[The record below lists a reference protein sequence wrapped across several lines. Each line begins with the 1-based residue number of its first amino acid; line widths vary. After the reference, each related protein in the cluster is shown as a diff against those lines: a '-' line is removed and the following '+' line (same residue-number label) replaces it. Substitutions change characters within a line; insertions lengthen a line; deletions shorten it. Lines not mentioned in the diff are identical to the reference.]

1 MFLVKKISVVIV
13 VLICF
18 LACSQE
24 SFIKLQKKAQEQEN
38 DGSKRPSYVDS
49 DYEVFSETIFLQNMV
64 YQPIEERNAFFQLT
78 KDGDDS
84 FNPETSVILLNEPS
98 DNNEKNPPLYQ
109 NDPNNNA
116 NNEKNPPLYQNDPNN
131 NANNEKNPPLYQND
145 PNNNANNEKSPFLYK
160 PKRKAKNPKLIE
172 YSQQDFYPLKNG
184 DIMMSKEGDQWLI
197 EIKSKA
203 LKRFLKDQNDKDRQ
217 IQTFTFND
225 TKTQIAQF
233 KGKISSYV
241 YTTNDSDLSLRP
253 FYESFLLEKKSDD
266 LYMVDKA
273 LDAIEVSKCQMV
285 LKKHSTDKL
294 DSQHKA
300 ISIDLDFKKERF
312 KSDTE
317 LFLECQS

>member
-1 MFLVKKISVVIV
+1 MFLVKKISVVIMI
-13 VLICF
+13 LICF

-24 SFIKLQKKAQEQEN
+24 RFIKLQKKAQEQEN
-38 DGSKRPSYVDS
+38 DGSQRPSYVDS

-64 YQPIEERNAFFQLT
+64 YQPTEERDSFAQLT
-78 KDGDDS
+78 KDENDS

-98 DNNEKNPPLYQ
+98 DNDTKNPPLY
-109 NDPNNNA
+109 PNESNTNTA
-116 NNEKNPPLYQNDPNN
+116 NNDTKN
-131 NANNEKNPPLYQND
+131 
-145 PNNNANNEKSPFLYK
+145 PFLYK
-160 PKRKAKNPKLIE
+160 PKRKTKNPKLIE
-172 YSQQDFYPLKNG
+172 YSQQNFYPLKDG
-184 DIMMSKEGDQWLI
+184 DIIMSKEGDQWLI

-233 KGKISSYV
+233 KGKISSYI
-241 YTTNDSDLSLRP
+241 YTTNNSDLSLRP
-253 FYESFLLEKKSDD
+253 FYESFLLEKKSDNV
-266 LYMVDKA
+266 YTIGDKA
-273 LDAIEVSKCQMV
+273 LDTIEISKCQMV

-317 LFLECQS
+317 LFLECLKGS

>member
-1 MFLVKKISVVIV
+1 MFLVKKISVVVV

-24 SFIKLQKKAQEQEN
+24 RFIKLQKKAQEQEN

-64 YQPIEERNAFFQLT
+64 YQPMEKRNAFFQLT
-78 KDGDDS
+78 KDEDDS

-98 DNNEKNPPLYQ
+98 DNDTKNPPLYQ
-109 NDPNNNA
+109 NESNNNNA
-116 NNEKNPPLYQNDPNN
+116 NNDTKN
-131 NANNEKNPPLYQND
+131 
-145 PNNNANNEKSPFLYK
+145 PFLYK
-160 PKRKAKNPKLIE
+160 PKRKTKNPKLIE
-172 YSQQDFYPLKNG
+172 YSQQNFYPLKDG
-184 DIMMSKEGDQWLI
+184 DIMMSKEGDQWLV

-225 TKTQIAQF
+225 TKTQIVQF

-266 LYMVDKA
+266 LYTIGDKA
-273 LDAIEVSKCQMV
+273 LDAIEISKCQMV

-317 LFLECQS
+317 LFLECLKES

>member
-1 MFLVKKISVVIV
+1 MFLVKKIGVVVV
-13 VLICF
+13 VLIGF

-24 SFIKLQKKAQEQEN
+24 RFIQLQKKAQEQEN

-49 DYEVFSETIFLQNMV
+49 DYEVFSETIFLKNMV
-64 YQPIEERNAFFQLT
+64 YQPIKERDAFVQPT

-98 DNNEKNPPLYQ
+98 DNDTKNPPLNQ
-109 NDPNNNA
+109 NESSNNTASNDT
-116 NNEKNPPLYQNDPNN
+116 KN
-131 NANNEKNPPLYQND
+131 
-145 PNNNANNEKSPFLYK
+145 PFLYK
-160 PKRKAKNPKLIE
+160 PKRKTKDPKLIE
-172 YSQQDFYPLKNG
+172 YSQQNFYPLKDG
-184 DIMMSKEGDQWLI
+184 DIVMSKEGDQWLI

-241 YTTNDSDLSLRP
+241 YTTNNSNLSLRP

-266 LYMVDKA
+266 FYMIGAIGDRA
-273 LDAIEVSKCQMV
+273 LDAIEIQKCQMV

>member
-1 MFLVKKISVVIV
+1 MFLVKKIGVVIMILV
-13 VLICF
+13 CF

-64 YQPIEERNAFFQLT
+64 YQPIEERDAFAQLT
-78 KDGDDS
+78 KDEDDS

-98 DNNEKNPPLYQ
+98 DNDTKNPLSYQ
-109 NDPNNNA
+109 NETNNNTA
-116 NNEKNPPLYQNDPNN
+116 NNDTKN
-131 NANNEKNPPLYQND
+131 
-145 PNNNANNEKSPFLYK
+145 PFLYK
-160 PKRKAKNPKLIE
+160 PKRKTKNPKLIE
-172 YSQQDFYPLKNG
+172 YSQQNFYPLKNG
-184 DIMMSKEGDQWLI
+184 DIIISKEGDQWLI

-253 FYESFLLEKKSDD
+253 FYESFLLEKKSDNV
-266 LYMVDKA
+266 YTIGDKA
-273 LDAIEVSKCQMV
+273 LDTIEISKCQMV

>member
-1 MFLVKKISVVIV
+1 MFLVKKIGVVVV
-13 VLICF
+13 VLIGF

-24 SFIKLQKKAQEQEN
+24 RFIKLQKKAQEQEN

-78 KDGDDS
+78 KDEDNS

-98 DNNEKNPPLYQ
+98 DNDTKNPPLY
-109 NDPNNNA
+109 PNESHNNTNNA
-116 NNEKNPPLYQNDPNN
+116 NNDTKN
-131 NANNEKNPPLYQND
+131 
-145 PNNNANNEKSPFLYK
+145 PFLYK
-160 PKRKAKNPKLIE
+160 KRKAKNPKLIE
-172 YSQQDFYPLKNG
+172 YSQQNFYPLKNG
-184 DIMMSKEGDQWLI
+184 DIIMSKEGDQWLV

-241 YTTNDSDLSLRP
+241 YTTNNSDLSLRP
-253 FYESFLLEKKSDD
+253 FYKSFLLEKKSDD
-266 LYMVDKA
+266 LYTIGDKA
-273 LDAIEVSKCQMV
+273 LDAIEISKCQMV

>member
-1 MFLVKKISVVIV
+1 MFLVKKIGVVIMI
-13 VLICF
+13 LICF

-24 SFIKLQKKAQEQEN
+24 RFIKLQKKAQEQEN

-98 DNNEKNPPLYQ
+98 DNDTKNPPLY
-109 NDPNNNA
+109 PNESHNNTA
-116 NNEKNPPLYQNDPNN
+116 NNDT
-131 NANNEKNPPLYQND
+131 
-145 PNNNANNEKSPFLYK
+145 KSPFLYK
-160 PKRKAKNPKLIE
+160 LKRKTKNPKLIE

-184 DIMMSKEGDQWLI
+184 DIVMSKEGDQWLV

-241 YTTNDSDLSLRP
+241 YTTNNSDLSLRP

-266 LYMVDKA
+266 LYTIGDKA
-273 LDAIEVSKCQMV
+273 LDAIEISKCQMV

-317 LFLECQS
+317 LFLECLKES

>member
-1 MFLVKKISVVIV
+1 MFLVKKIGVVVV
-13 VLICF
+13 VLIGF

-24 SFIKLQKKAQEQEN
+24 RFIQLQKKAQEQEN

-64 YQPIEERNAFFQLT
+64 HQPIKERDAFAQLT

-98 DNNEKNPPLYQ
+98 DNDTKNLPLNQNES
-109 NDPNNNA
+109 NNNTA
-116 NNEKNPPLYQNDPNN
+116 NNDAKN
-131 NANNEKNPPLYQND
+131 
-145 PNNNANNEKSPFLYK
+145 PFLYK
-160 PKRKAKNPKLIE
+160 PKRKTKDPKLIE
-172 YSQQDFYPLKNG
+172 YSQQNFYPLKDG
-184 DIMMSKEGDQWLI
+184 DIMVSKEGDQWLI

-203 LKRFLKDQNDKDRQ
+203 LKRFLKNQNDKDRQ

-241 YTTNDSDLSLRP
+241 YTTNNSDLSLRP

-266 LYMVDKA
+266 FYTIGDKA
-273 LDAIEVSKCQMV
+273 LDAIEISKCQMV

-317 LFLECQS
+317 LFLECLKES

>member
-1 MFLVKKISVVIV
+1 MFLVKKIGVVIV

-24 SFIKLQKKAQEQEN
+24 RFIKLQKKAQEQEN

-49 DYEVFSETIFLQNMV
+49 DYEVFSETIFLKNMV
-64 YQPIEERNAFFQLT
+64 YQPIEERNVFFQLT
-78 KDGDDS
+78 KDENDS

-98 DNNEKNPPLYQ
+98 DNDTKNPPLYQ
-109 NDPNNNA
+109 NESNNNTA
-116 NNEKNPPLYQNDPNN
+116 NNDIKN
-131 NANNEKNPPLYQND
+131 
-145 PNNNANNEKSPFLYK
+145 PFLYK
-160 PKRKAKNPKLIE
+160 PKRKTKDPKLIE

-184 DIMMSKEGDQWLI
+184 DIVMSKEGDQWLI

-241 YTTNDSDLSLRP
+241 YTTNNSDLSLRP

-266 LYMVDKA
+266 LYTIGDKA
-273 LDAIEVSKCQMV
+273 LDAIEISKCQMV

-300 ISIDLDFKKERF
+300 ISIDLDFKKEHF

>member
-1 MFLVKKISVVIV
+1 MI
-13 VLICF
+13 LICF

-24 SFIKLQKKAQEQEN
+24 RFIKLQKKAQEQEN

-49 DYEVFSETIFLQNMV
+49 DYEVFSETIFLKNMV
-64 YQPIEERNAFFQLT
+64 YQPIEAIEERDSFAQLT
-78 KDGDDS
+78 KDENDS
-84 FNPETSVILLNEPS
+84 FNSETSVILLNEPS
-98 DNNEKNPPLYQ
+98 DNDTKNPPLNQ
-109 NDPNNNA
+109 NESNTNTA
-116 NNEKNPPLYQNDPNN
+116 NNDTKN
-131 NANNEKNPPLYQND
+131 
-145 PNNNANNEKSPFLYK
+145 PFLYK
-160 PKRKAKNPKLIE
+160 PKRKTKNPKLIE
-172 YSQQDFYPLKNG
+172 YSQQDFYPLKDG

-241 YTTNDSDLSLRP
+241 YTTNNSNLSLRP

-266 LYMVDKA
+266 FYTIGAIGDKA
-273 LDAIEVSKCQMV
+273 LDAIEIHKCQMV

>member
-1 MFLVKKISVVIV
+1 MI
-13 VLICF
+13 LICF

-24 SFIKLQKKAQEQEN
+24 RFIKLQKKAQEQEN

-49 DYEVFSETIFLQNMV
+49 DHEVFSETIFLQNMV

-78 KDGDDS
+78 KDGNDS

-98 DNNEKNPPLYQ
+98 DN
-109 NDPNNNA
+109 DT
-116 NNEKNPPLYQNDPNN
+116 
-131 NANNEKNPPLYQND
+131 KNPPLYQND

-160 PKRKAKNPKLIE
+160 PKRKTKNPKLIE
-172 YSQQDFYPLKNG
+172 YSQQNFYPLKNG
-184 DIMMSKEGDQWLI
+184 DIIMSKEGDQWLV

-253 FYESFLLEKKSDD
+253 FYKSFLLEKKSDD

-273 LDAIEVSKCQMV
+273 LDAIEISKCQMV

>member
-1 MFLVKKISVVIV
+1 MFLVKKIGVVVV
-13 VLICF
+13 VLIGF

-24 SFIKLQKKAQEQEN
+24 RFIQLQKKAQEQEN

-49 DYEVFSETIFLQNMV
+49 DYEVFSETIFLKNMV
-64 YQPIEERNAFFQLT
+64 YQPIKERDAFVQPT
-78 KDGDDS
+78 KDEDDS
-84 FNPETSVILLNEPS
+84 FNPETSVILLDEPS
-98 DNNEKNPPLYQ
+98 DNDTKNPPLNQ
-109 NDPNNNA
+109 NESNNNA
-116 NNEKNPPLYQNDPNN
+116 
-131 NANNEKNPPLYQND
+131 ANNDTKNL
-145 PNNNANNEKSPFLYK
+145 FLYK
-160 PKRKAKNPKLIE
+160 PKRKTKDPKLIE
-172 YSQQDFYPLKNG
+172 YSQQNFYPLKDG
-184 DIMMSKEGDQWLI
+184 DIVMSKEGDQWLI
-197 EIKSKA
+197 EIKSKS
-203 LKRFLKDQNDKDRQ
+203 LKRFLKDQNDKDCQ

-241 YTTNDSDLSLRP
+241 YTTNNSDLSLRP

-266 LYMVDKA
+266 FYMIGAIGDKA
-273 LDAIEVSKCQMV
+273 LDAIEIQKCQMV

>member
-1 MFLVKKISVVIV
+1 MILV
-13 VLICF
+13 CF

-24 SFIKLQKKAQEQEN
+24 RFIKLQKKAQEQEN
-38 DGSKRPSYVDS
+38 DGSQRPSYVDS

-64 YQPIEERNAFFQLT
+64 YQPTEERDAFDQLT
-78 KDGDDS
+78 KDGNDS

-98 DNNEKNPPLYQ
+98 DNDTKNPPLNQ
-109 NDPNNNA
+109 NESNTNTA
-116 NNEKNPPLYQNDPNN
+116 NNDTKN
-131 NANNEKNPPLYQND
+131 
-145 PNNNANNEKSPFLYK
+145 PFLYK
-160 PKRKAKNPKLIE
+160 PKRKTKNPKLIE
-172 YSQQDFYPLKNG
+172 YSQQDFYPLKDG

-225 TKTQIAQF
+225 TKTQIVQF

-241 YTTNDSDLSLRP
+241 YTTNNSDLSLRP
-253 FYESFLLEKKSDD
+253 FYKSFLLEKKSDD
-266 LYMVDKA
+266 LYTIGVIGDKA
-273 LDAIEVSKCQMV
+273 LDAIEISKCQMV

>member
-1 MFLVKKISVVIV
+1 MFLVKKIGVVVV
-13 VLICF
+13 VLIGF

-24 SFIKLQKKAQEQEN
+24 RFIQLQKKAQEQEN

-64 YQPIEERNAFFQLT
+64 YQPIKERDAFAQPT
-78 KDGDDS
+78 KDEDDS
-84 FNPETSVILLNEPS
+84 FNPETSVILLDEPS
-98 DNNEKNPPLYQ
+98 DNDTKNPPLNQ
-109 NDPNNNA
+109 NESNNNTA
-116 NNEKNPPLYQNDPNN
+116 NNDTKN
-131 NANNEKNPPLYQND
+131 
-145 PNNNANNEKSPFLYK
+145 PFLYK
-160 PKRKAKNPKLIE
+160 PKRKTKDPKLIE
-172 YSQQDFYPLKNG
+172 YSQQNFYPLKDG
-184 DIMMSKEGDQWLI
+184 DIVMSKEGDQWLI
-197 EIKSKA
+197 KIKSKA
-203 LKRFLKDQNDKDRQ
+203 LKRFLKDQNNKDRQ

-233 KGKISSYV
+233 KGRISSYV
-241 YTTNDSDLSLRP
+241 YTTNNSNLSLRS

-266 LYMVDKA
+266 FYMIGAIGDKA
-273 LDAIEVSKCQMV
+273 LDAIEIHKCQMV

>member
-1 MFLVKKISVVIV
+1 MFLVKKIGVVVV
-13 VLICF
+13 VLIGF

-24 SFIKLQKKAQEQEN
+24 RFIQLQKKAQEQEN

-64 YQPIEERNAFFQLT
+64 YQPTEERDSFAQLT
-78 KDGDDS
+78 KDENDS

-98 DNNEKNPPLYQ
+98 DNDTKNPPLYQ
-109 NDPNNNA
+109 NQSNTNTA
-116 NNEKNPPLYQNDPNN
+116 NNDTKN
-131 NANNEKNPPLYQND
+131 
-145 PNNNANNEKSPFLYK
+145 PFLYK
-160 PKRKAKNPKLIE
+160 PKRKTKDPKLIE
-172 YSQQDFYPLKNG
+172 YSQQNFYPLKDG

-241 YTTNDSDLSLRP
+241 YTTNNSNLSLRP

-266 LYMVDKA
+266 LYMIGAIGDKA
-273 LDAIEVSKCQMV
+273 LDAIEIHKCQMV

>member
-1 MFLVKKISVVIV
+1 M
-13 VLICF
+13 
-18 LACSQE
+18 
-24 SFIKLQKKAQEQEN
+24 QKKVQEQEN
-38 DGSKRPSYVDS
+38 DGSQRPSYVDS

-64 YQPIEERNAFFQLT
+64 YQPTEERDSFAQLT
-78 KDGDDS
+78 KDENDS

-98 DNNEKNPPLYQ
+98 DNNEKNPL
-109 NDPNNNA
+109 
-116 NNEKNPPLYQNDPNN
+116 
-131 NANNEKNPPLYQND
+131 LYQND

-160 PKRKAKNPKLIE
+160 PKRKTKNPKLIE
-172 YSQQDFYPLKNG
+172 YSQQDFYPLKDG
-184 DIMMSKEGDQWLI
+184 DIMMSKEGDQWLV

-273 LDAIEVSKCQMV
+273 LDTIEISKCQMV

>member
-1 MFLVKKISVVIV
+1 MFLVKKIGVVIMI
-13 VLICF
+13 LICF

-24 SFIKLQKKAQEQEN
+24 RFIKLQKKAQEQEN

-64 YQPIEERNAFFQLT
+64 YQPIEERDSFAQLT
-78 KDGDDS
+78 KDENDS

-116 NNEKNPPLYQNDPNN
+116 NNEKNP
-131 NANNEKNPPLYQND
+131 
-145 PNNNANNEKSPFLYK
+145 FLYK
-160 PKRKAKNPKLIE
+160 PKRKTKNPKLIE
-172 YSQQDFYPLKNG
+172 YSQQNFYPLKDG
-184 DIMMSKEGDQWLI
+184 DIVMSKEGDQWLV

-253 FYESFLLEKKSDD
+253 FYESFLLEKKSDNV
-266 LYMVDKA
+266 YTIENKA
-273 LDAIEVSKCQMV
+273 LDTIEISKCQMV

>member
-1 MFLVKKISVVIV
+1 MFLVKKISVVVV

-24 SFIKLQKKAQEQEN
+24 RFIKLQKKAQEQEN

-49 DYEVFSETIFLQNMV
+49 DYEVFSETIFLKNMV
-64 YQPIEERNAFFQLT
+64 YQPIEEKDSFAQLT
-78 KDGDDS
+78 KDENDS

-98 DNNEKNPPLYQ
+98 DSDTKNPPLYQ
-109 NDPNNNA
+109 NESNTNTA
-116 NNEKNPPLYQNDPNN
+116 NNDTKN
-131 NANNEKNPPLYQND
+131 
-145 PNNNANNEKSPFLYK
+145 PFLYK
-160 PKRKAKNPKLIE
+160 PKRKTKNPKLIE
-172 YSQQDFYPLKNG
+172 YSQQNFYPLKDG
-184 DIMMSKEGDQWLI
+184 DIVMSKEGDQWLI

-241 YTTNDSDLSLRP
+241 YTTNNSDLSLRP
-253 FYESFLLEKKSDD
+253 FYKSFLLEKKSDD
-266 LYMVDKA
+266 FYTIGAIGDKA
-273 LDAIEVSKCQMV
+273 LDAIEISKCQMV

-317 LFLECQS
+317 LFLECLKES

>member
-1 MFLVKKISVVIV
+1 MFLVKKIGVVVV
-13 VLICF
+13 VLIGF

-24 SFIKLQKKAQEQEN
+24 RFIQLQKKTQEQEN

-64 YQPIEERNAFFQLT
+64 YQPTEERDSFAQLT
-78 KDGDDS
+78 KDEDNS

-98 DNNEKNPPLYQ
+98 GNDTKNPPLYQ
-109 NDPNNNA
+109 NESNNNTA
-116 NNEKNPPLYQNDPNN
+116 NNDTKN
-131 NANNEKNPPLYQND
+131 
-145 PNNNANNEKSPFLYK
+145 PFLYK
-160 PKRKAKNPKLIE
+160 PKRKTKDPKLIE
-172 YSQQDFYPLKNG
+172 YSQQNFYPLKDG

-241 YTTNDSDLSLRP
+241 YTTNNSDLSLRP
-253 FYESFLLEKKSDD
+253 FYESFLLEKKSDN
-266 LYMVDKA
+266 LYTIGAIGDKA
-273 LDAIEVSKCQMV
+273 LDVIEISKCQMV

-312 KSDTE
+312 KSDIE
-317 LFLECQS
+317 LFLECQN

>member
-1 MFLVKKISVVIV
+1 MFLVKKIGVVVV
-13 VLICF
+13 VLMCF

-24 SFIKLQKKAQEQEN
+24 RFIKLQKKAQDQEN

-64 YQPIEERNAFFQLT
+64 YQPTEERDSFAQLT
-78 KDGDDS
+78 KNEDDS

-98 DNNEKNPPLYQ
+98 DNDTKNPPLNQ
-109 NDPNNNA
+109 NESNTNTA
-116 NNEKNPPLYQNDPNN
+116 NNDAKN
-131 NANNEKNPPLYQND
+131 
-145 PNNNANNEKSPFLYK
+145 PFLYK
-160 PKRKAKNPKLIE
+160 PKRKTKNPKLIE
-172 YSQQDFYPLKNG
+172 YSQQNFYPLKDG
-184 DIMMSKEGDQWLI
+184 DIVMSRERDQWLI

-241 YTTNDSDLSLRP
+241 YTTNNSDLSLRP

-266 LYMVDKA
+266 FYMIGAIGDKA
-273 LDAIEVSKCQMV
+273 LDAIEISKCQMV

>member
-1 MFLVKKISVVIV
+1 MFLVKKIGVVVV
-13 VLICF
+13 VLIGF

-24 SFIKLQKKAQEQEN
+24 RFIQLQKKVQEQEN

-49 DYEVFSETIFLQNMV
+49 DYEVFSETIFLKNMV
-64 YQPIEERNAFFQLT
+64 YQPIKERDAFAQLT

-98 DNNEKNPPLYQ
+98 DNDTKNPPLNQ
-109 NDPNNNA
+109 NESNNNTA
-116 NNEKNPPLYQNDPNN
+116 NNDTKN
-131 NANNEKNPPLYQND
+131 
-145 PNNNANNEKSPFLYK
+145 PFLYK
-160 PKRKAKNPKLIE
+160 PKRKTKDPKLIE
-172 YSQQDFYPLKNG
+172 YSQQNFYPLKDG

-241 YTTNDSDLSLRP
+241 YTTNNSGLSLRP

-266 LYMVDKA
+266 FYMIGAIGDKA
-273 LDAIEVSKCQMV
+273 LDAIEIQKCQMV

-317 LFLECQS
+317 LFLECQN

>member
-1 MFLVKKISVVIV
+1 MFLVKKISVVIMI
-13 VLICF
+13 LICF

-24 SFIKLQKKAQEQEN
+24 RFIKLQKKAQEQEN

-78 KDGDDS
+78 KDEDDS

-98 DNNEKNPPLYQ
+98 DNDTKNPPLYQ
-109 NDPNNNA
+109 NESNTNTA
-116 NNEKNPPLYQNDPNN
+116 NNDTKN
-131 NANNEKNPPLYQND
+131 
-145 PNNNANNEKSPFLYK
+145 PFLYK
-160 PKRKAKNPKLIE
+160 PKRKTKNPKLIE
-172 YSQQDFYPLKNG
+172 YSQQNFYPLKDG
-184 DIMMSKEGDQWLI
+184 DIVMSKEGDQWLV

-203 LKRFLKDQNDKDRQ
+203 LKRFLKNQNDKDRQ

-241 YTTNDSDLSLRP
+241 YTTNNSDLSLRP
-253 FYESFLLEKKSDD
+253 FYKSFLLEKKSDNV
-266 LYMVDKA
+266 YMIVDKA
-273 LDAIEVSKCQMV
+273 LDAIEISKCQMV

>member
-1 MFLVKKISVVIV
+1 MFLVKKIGVVIMI
-13 VLICF
+13 LICF

-24 SFIKLQKKAQEQEN
+24 SFIKMQKKAQEQEN

-78 KDGDDS
+78 KDEYDS

-98 DNNEKNPPLYQ
+98 DNNEKNPPLNQ
-109 NDPNNNA
+109 NESNTNTA
-116 NNEKNPPLYQNDPNN
+116 NNDTKN
-131 NANNEKNPPLYQND
+131 
-145 PNNNANNEKSPFLYK
+145 PFLYK
-160 PKRKAKNPKLIE
+160 KRKTKNPKLIE

-197 EIKSKA
+197 EIQSKA

-241 YTTNDSDLSLRP
+241 YTTNNSGLSLRP
-253 FYESFLLEKKSDD
+253 FYESFLLEKKSDNV
-266 LYMVDKA
+266 YTIENKA
-273 LDAIEVSKCQMV
+273 LDTIEISKCQMV

-317 LFLECQS
+317 LFLECLKES

>member
-1 MFLVKKISVVIV
+1 MFLVKKIGVVVV
-13 VLICF
+13 VLIGF

-24 SFIKLQKKAQEQEN
+24 RFIQLQKKAQEQEN

-64 YQPIEERNAFFQLT
+64 HQPIKERDAFIQLT
-78 KDGDDS
+78 KDEDDS
-84 FNPETSVILLNEPS
+84 FNSETSVILLNEPS
-98 DNNEKNPPLYQ
+98 DNNTKNPPLNQ
-109 NDPNNNA
+109 NESNNNTA
-116 NNEKNPPLYQNDPNN
+116 SNDTKN
-131 NANNEKNPPLYQND
+131 
-145 PNNNANNEKSPFLYK
+145 PFLYK
-160 PKRKAKNPKLIE
+160 PKRKTKDPKLIE
-172 YSQQDFYPLKNG
+172 YSQQNFYPLKDG

-241 YTTNDSDLSLRP
+241 YTTNNSDLSLRP

-266 LYMVDKA
+266 LYTIGDKA
-273 LDAIEVSKCQMV
+273 LDAIEIHKCQMV

-312 KSDTE
+312 KSDME

>member
-1 MFLVKKISVVIV
+1 MI
-13 VLICF
+13 LICF

-24 SFIKLQKKAQEQEN
+24 RFIKLQKKAQEQEN
-38 DGSKRPSYVDS
+38 DGSQRPSYVDS

-64 YQPIEERNAFFQLT
+64 YQPIEERNAFFQLN
-78 KDGDDS
+78 KDEDDS

-98 DNNEKNPPLYQ
+98 DN
-109 NDPNNNA
+109 DT
-116 NNEKNPPLYQNDPNN
+116 
-131 NANNEKNPPLYQND
+131 KNPPLYQND

-160 PKRKAKNPKLIE
+160 PKRKTKNPKLIE
-172 YSQQDFYPLKNG
+172 YSQQNFYPLKDG

-225 TKTQIAQF
+225 TKTQIVQF

-241 YTTNDSDLSLRP
+241 YTTNNSDLSLRP

-266 LYMVDKA
+266 LYTIGDKA
-273 LDAIEVSKCQMV
+273 LDVIEISKCQMV

>member
-1 MFLVKKISVVIV
+1 MFLVKKIGVVVV
-13 VLICF
+13 VLIGF

-24 SFIKLQKKAQEQEN
+24 RFIQLQKKAQEQEN

-49 DYEVFSETIFLQNMV
+49 DYEVFSETIFLKNMV
-64 YQPIEERNAFFQLT
+64 YQPIKERDAFIQPT

-98 DNNEKNPPLYQ
+98 DNDTKNPPLNQ
-109 NDPNNNA
+109 NESSNNTASNDT
-116 NNEKNPPLYQNDPNN
+116 KN
-131 NANNEKNPPLYQND
+131 
-145 PNNNANNEKSPFLYK
+145 PFLYK
-160 PKRKAKNPKLIE
+160 PKRKTKDPKLIE
-172 YSQQDFYPLKNG
+172 YSQQNFYPLKDG
-184 DIMMSKEGDQWLI
+184 DIIMSKEGDQWLI

-241 YTTNDSDLSLRP
+241 YTTNNSDLSLRP
-253 FYESFLLEKKSDD
+253 FYKSFLLEKKSDD
-266 LYMVDKA
+266 FYTIGDKA
-273 LDAIEVSKCQMV
+273 LDAIEIQKCQMV

-317 LFLECQS
+317 LFLECQN

>member
-1 MFLVKKISVVIV
+1 MFLVKKIGVVVV
-13 VLICF
+13 VLIGF

-24 SFIKLQKKAQEQEN
+24 RFIQLQKKAQEQEN

-64 YQPIEERNAFFQLT
+64 HQPIKERDAFAQPT

-84 FNPETSVILLNEPS
+84 FNPETSVILLDEPS
-98 DNNEKNPPLYQ
+98 DNDTKNPPLNQ
-109 NDPNNNA
+109 NEFNNTASNDI
-116 NNEKNPPLYQNDPNN
+116 KN
-131 NANNEKNPPLYQND
+131 
-145 PNNNANNEKSPFLYK
+145 PFLYK
-160 PKRKAKNPKLIE
+160 PKRKTKDPKLIE
-172 YSQQDFYPLKNG
+172 YSQQNFYPLKDG

-197 EIKSKA
+197 KIKSKA

-241 YTTNDSDLSLRP
+241 YTTNNSDLSLRP

-266 LYMVDKA
+266 FYMIGAIGDKA
-273 LDAIEVSKCQMV
+273 LDAIEIQKCQMV

>member
-1 MFLVKKISVVIV
+1 MFLVKKIGVVVV
-13 VLICF
+13 VLIGF

-24 SFIKLQKKAQEQEN
+24 RFIQLQKKAQEQEN

-49 DYEVFSETIFLQNMV
+49 DYEVFSETIFLKNMV
-64 YQPIEERNAFFQLT
+64 YQPIKERDAFAQLT

-84 FNPETSVILLNEPS
+84 FNPETSVILLDEPS
-98 DNNEKNPPLYQ
+98 DNDTKNPPLNQ
-109 NDPNNNA
+109 NESNNNTA
-116 NNEKNPPLYQNDPNN
+116 NNDTKN
-131 NANNEKNPPLYQND
+131 
-145 PNNNANNEKSPFLYK
+145 PFLYK
-160 PKRKAKNPKLIE
+160 PKRKTKDPKLIE
-172 YSQQDFYPLKNG
+172 YSQQNFYPLKDG

-197 EIKSKA
+197 KIKSKA

-241 YTTNDSDLSLRP
+241 YTTNNSDLSLRP

-266 LYMVDKA
+266 LYTTGDKA
-273 LDAIEVSKCQMV
+273 LNAIEIQKCQMV

>member
-1 MFLVKKISVVIV
+1 MFLVKKIGVVIMI
-13 VLICF
+13 LICF

-24 SFIKLQKKAQEQEN
+24 RFIKLQKKAQEQEN

-64 YQPIEERNAFFQLT
+64 YQPIEERNAFVQLT
-78 KDGDDS
+78 KDEDNS
-84 FNPETSVILLNEPS
+84 FNPENSVILLNEPS
-98 DNNEKNPPLYQ
+98 DNNEKNPPLY
-109 NDPNNNA
+109 PNESDNNTNNA
-116 NNEKNPPLYQNDPNN
+116 NNDIKN
-131 NANNEKNPPLYQND
+131 
-145 PNNNANNEKSPFLYK
+145 PFLYK
-160 PKRKAKNPKLIE
+160 PKRKTKNPKLIE

-184 DIMMSKEGDQWLI
+184 DITMSKEGDQWLV
-197 EIKSKA
+197 EIQSKA

-253 FYESFLLEKKSDD
+253 FYESFLLEKKSDNV
-266 LYMVDKA
+266 YTIENKA
-273 LDAIEVSKCQMV
+273 LDTMEISKCQMV

-317 LFLECQS
+317 LFLECLKES

>member
-1 MFLVKKISVVIV
+1 MI
-13 VLICF
+13 LICF

-24 SFIKLQKKAQEQEN
+24 RFIKLQKKAQEQEN

-64 YQPIEERNAFFQLT
+64 YQPTNERNAFFQLT
-78 KDGDDS
+78 KDGNDS

-98 DNNEKNPPLYQ
+98 DNDTKNPPLYQ
-109 NDPNNNA
+109 NETNNNTA
-116 NNEKNPPLYQNDPNN
+116 NDDTKN
-131 NANNEKNPPLYQND
+131 
-145 PNNNANNEKSPFLYK
+145 PFLYK
-160 PKRKAKNPKLIE
+160 PKRKIKNPKLIE
-172 YSQQDFYPLKNG
+172 YSQQNFYPLKDG

-241 YTTNDSDLSLRP
+241 YTTNNSDLSLRP

-266 LYMVDKA
+266 FYTIGAIGDKA
-273 LDAIEVSKCQMV
+273 LDAIEISKCQMV

>member
-1 MFLVKKISVVIV
+1 MFLVKKIGVVIMI
-13 VLICF
+13 LICF

-24 SFIKLQKKAQEQEN
+24 RFIKLQKKAQEQEN

-64 YQPIEERNAFFQLT
+64 YQPTEERDSFAQLT
-78 KDGDDS
+78 KDEDDS

-98 DNNEKNPPLYQ
+98 DNDTKNPPLYQ
-109 NDPNNNA
+109 NEFHNNNTA
-116 NNEKNPPLYQNDPNN
+116 NNDTKN
-131 NANNEKNPPLYQND
+131 
-145 PNNNANNEKSPFLYK
+145 PFLYK
-160 PKRKAKNPKLIE
+160 PKRKTKNPKLIE

-184 DIMMSKEGDQWLI
+184 DIIMSKERDQWLV
-197 EIKSKA
+197 EIQSKA

-266 LYMVDKA
+266 FYTIGAIGDKA
-273 LDAIEVSKCQMV
+273 LDAIEISKCQMV

-317 LFLECQS
+317 LFLECLKES

>member
-1 MFLVKKISVVIV
+1 MFLVKKIGVVIL

-49 DYEVFSETIFLQNMV
+49 DYEVFSETIFLKNMV
-64 YQPIEERNAFFQLT
+64 YQPTEERNAFFQLT
-78 KDGDDS
+78 KDENDS

-98 DNNEKNPPLYQ
+98 DNDTKNPPLNQ
-109 NDPNNNA
+109 NESNNNTA
-116 NNEKNPPLYQNDPNN
+116 NNDTKN
-131 NANNEKNPPLYQND
+131 
-145 PNNNANNEKSPFLYK
+145 PFLYK
-160 PKRKAKNPKLIE
+160 PKRKTKNPKLIE
-172 YSQQDFYPLKNG
+172 YSQQNFYPLKDG
-184 DIMMSKEGDQWLI
+184 DIVMSREGDQWLV
-197 EIKSKA
+197 EIQSKA

-241 YTTNDSDLSLRP
+241 YTTNNSDLSLRP

-266 LYMVDKA
+266 FYTIGAIGDKA
-273 LDAIEVSKCQMV
+273 LDAIEISKCQMV

>member
-1 MFLVKKISVVIV
+1 MFLVKKIGVVIMI
-13 VLICF
+13 LICF

-24 SFIKLQKKAQEQEN
+24 RFIKLQKKAQEQEN

-78 KDGDDS
+78 NDEDNDPK
-84 FNPETSVILLNEPS
+84 ETSVILLNEPS
-98 DNNEKNPPLYQ
+98 DN
-109 NDPNNNA
+109 DT
-116 NNEKNPPLYQNDPNN
+116 
-131 NANNEKNPPLYQND
+131 KNPPLYQND

-160 PKRKAKNPKLIE
+160 PKRKTKNPKLIE
-172 YSQQDFYPLKNG
+172 YSQQDFYPLKDG
-184 DIMMSKEGDQWLI
+184 DIVMNKEGDQWLV

-241 YTTNDSDLSLRP
+241 YTTNNSDLSLRP

-266 LYMVDKA
+266 LYTIGDKA
-273 LDAIEVSKCQMV
+273 LDAIEISKCQMV

>member
-1 MFLVKKISVVIV
+1 MFLVKKIGVVIL

-24 SFIKLQKKAQEQEN
+24 RFIKLQKKAQEQEN

-78 KDGDDS
+78 KDEDNS
-84 FNPETSVILLNEPS
+84 FNPENSVILLNEPS
-98 DNNEKNPPLYQ
+98 DNDTKNPPLYQ
-109 NDPNNNA
+109 NESNTNNA
-116 NNEKNPPLYQNDPNN
+116 NDDTKN
-131 NANNEKNPPLYQND
+131 
-145 PNNNANNEKSPFLYK
+145 PFLYK

-172 YSQQDFYPLKNG
+172 YSQQNFYPLKNG
-184 DIMMSKEGDQWLI
+184 DIMMSKQGDQWLV

-266 LYMVDKA
+266 FYTIGAIGDKA
-273 LDAIEVSKCQMV
+273 LDTMEISKCQMV

>member
-1 MFLVKKISVVIV
+1 MFLVKKIGVVVV
-13 VLICF
+13 VLIGF

-24 SFIKLQKKAQEQEN
+24 RFIQLQKKAQEQEN

-64 YQPIEERNAFFQLT
+64 HQPTEERDTFAQLT
-78 KDGDDS
+78 KDEDDS

-98 DNNEKNPPLYQ
+98 DNDAKNPPLNQ
-109 NDPNNNA
+109 NESDNNTA
-116 NNEKNPPLYQNDPNN
+116 NNDAKN
-131 NANNEKNPPLYQND
+131 
-145 PNNNANNEKSPFLYK
+145 PFLYK
-160 PKRKAKNPKLIE
+160 PKRKTKDPKLIE
-172 YSQQDFYPLKNG
+172 YSQQNFYPLKDG
-184 DIMMSKEGDQWLI
+184 DIVMSKEGDQWLI

-241 YTTNDSDLSLRP
+241 YTTNNSDLSLRP

-266 LYMVDKA
+266 FYTIGAIGDKA
-273 LDAIEVSKCQMV
+273 LDAIEIQKCQMV

>member
-1 MFLVKKISVVIV
+1 MI
-13 VLICF
+13 LICF

-24 SFIKLQKKAQEQEN
+24 RFIKLQKKAQEQEN
-38 DGSKRPSYVDS
+38 DGSQRPSYVDS

-78 KDGDDS
+78 NDEDNDPK
-84 FNPETSVILLNEPS
+84 ETPLILLNEPS

-116 NNEKNPPLYQNDPNN
+116 NNEKNP
-131 NANNEKNPPLYQND
+131 
-145 PNNNANNEKSPFLYK
+145 FLYK
-160 PKRKAKNPKLIE
+160 KRKAKNPKLIE
-172 YSQQDFYPLKNG
+172 YSQQDFYPLKDG
-184 DIMMSKEGDQWLI
+184 DIIISKEGDQWLI

-266 LYMVDKA
+266 LYTIGDKA
-273 LDAIEVSKCQMV
+273 LDAIEISKCQMV

>member
-1 MFLVKKISVVIV
+1 MFLVKKIGVVIMI
-13 VLICF
+13 LICF

-24 SFIKLQKKAQEQEN
+24 RFIKLQKKAQEQEN

-49 DYEVFSETIFLQNMV
+49 DYEIFSETIFLQNMV

-78 KDGDDS
+78 KDEDDS

-98 DNNEKNPPLYQ
+98 DNNEKNPPLYP
-109 NDPNNNA
+109 NDPHNNA
-116 NNEKNPPLYQNDPNN
+116 N
-131 NANNEKNPPLYQND
+131 
-145 PNNNANNEKSPFLYK
+145 NNEKSPFLYK
-160 PKRKAKNPKLIE
+160 PKRKTKNPKLIE
-172 YSQQDFYPLKNG
+172 YSQQDFYPLKDG
-184 DIMMSKEGDQWLI
+184 DIIMSKEGDQWLV

-266 LYMVDKA
+266 LYTIGDKA
-273 LDAIEVSKCQMV
+273 LDTIEVSKCQMV

-317 LFLECQS
+317 LFLECLKES

>member
-1 MFLVKKISVVIV
+1 M
-13 VLICF
+13 VLIGF

-24 SFIKLQKKAQEQEN
+24 RFIQLQKKAQEQEN

-64 YQPIEERNAFFQLT
+64 HQPIKERDTFAQLT
-78 KDGDDS
+78 KDGNDS

-98 DNNEKNPPLYQ
+98 DNDTKNPPLNQ
-109 NDPNNNA
+109 NESNNNTANNNA
-116 NNEKNPPLYQNDPNN
+116 KN
-131 NANNEKNPPLYQND
+131 
-145 PNNNANNEKSPFLYK
+145 PFLYK
-160 PKRKAKNPKLIE
+160 PKRKTKDPKLIE
-172 YSQQDFYPLKNG
+172 YSQQNFYPLKDG
-184 DIMMSKEGDQWLI
+184 DIVISKEGDQWLI

-241 YTTNDSDLSLRP
+241 YTTNNSNLSLRP

-266 LYMVDKA
+266 FYMIGVDKA
-273 LDAIEVSKCQMV
+273 LDAIEIHKCQMV

>member
-1 MFLVKKISVVIV
+1 MILV
-13 VLICF
+13 CF

-24 SFIKLQKKAQEQEN
+24 SFIKMQKKAQEQEN

-78 KDGDDS
+78 KDEDNS
-84 FNPETSVILLNEPS
+84 FNPENSVILLNEPS
-98 DNNEKNPPLYQ
+98 DNNEKNPPSYP
-109 NDPNNNA
+109 NDSNNNDNNA
-116 NNEKNPPLYQNDPNN
+116 NNSQKN
-131 NANNEKNPPLYQND
+131 
-145 PNNNANNEKSPFLYK
+145 PFLYK
-160 PKRKAKNPKLIE
+160 PKRKTKNPKLIE

-184 DIMMSKEGDQWLI
+184 DIIMSKEGDQWLI
-197 EIKSKA
+197 KIQSKA

-241 YTTNDSDLSLRP
+241 YTTNNSDLSLRS
-253 FYESFLLEKKSDD
+253 FYESFLLEKKSDNV
-266 LYMVDKA
+266 YTIENKA
-273 LDAIEVSKCQMV
+273 LDTMEISKCQMV